1 MKKIFLSLAILF
13 FCAQT
18 VYATHNWVWSGE
30 NIEVYVEDT
39 SIEWEKNG
47 AEFTVKVIDVIGK
60 SAGVSYLNFYERED
74 SWYYGIVG
82 KREIM
87 PVTYANASGNIL
99 DFAKKFSPVK
109 AEEEN
114 FDEE

>member
-18 VYATHNWVWSGE
+18 VHAAHHWVWSGE
-30 NIEVYVEDT
+30 NITVYVEDT
-39 SIEWEKNG
+39 SLEWERNG
-47 AEFTVKVIDVIGK
+47 REFSIKVIDVVGK
-60 SAGVSYLNFYERED
+60 SAGVSFLNFYEREGT
-74 SWYYGIVG
+74 WYYGITG

-87 PVTYANASGNIL
+87 PVSYVNASGNIL

-109 AEEEN
+109 VEEEN
-114 FDEE
+114 FAEE